1 MRALLGILLLFPS
14 LASPAQDWERIK
26 KFFSDTVQKIKNLLN
41 FSWSFPK
48 PKMPHITWSWSQVGN
63 FLKVPR
69 FHIEWYAKGGIV
81 DAATL
86 FGAGNHLI
94 GAGEAGK
101 EAIVPLE
108 RNMGWVTR
116 VADQIRADFA
126 GGAGVLPVS
135 VSGVDEGILAELAGL
150 LAQAAAS
157 AEDGRSG
164 THVAEINVNGRT
176 FARAIYEDLRAVA
189 GEKGFSLI
197 SNFN

>member
-1 MRALLGILLLFPS
+1 MVDKIKHAGDDLK
-14 LASPAQDWERIK
+14 QDWDRIK
-26 KFFSDTVQKIKNLLN
+26 KYLSDTVQKIKNLLN
-41 FSWSFPK
+41 FKWSFPK
-48 PKMPHITWSWSQVGN
+48 PRMPHITWSWTQVGK
-63 FLKVPR
+63 FVKVPR
-69 FHIEWYAKGGIV
+69 FHIQWYAKGGIV

-86 FGAGNHLI
+86 FGAGNRLI

-135 VSGVDEGILAELAGL
+135 VSSVDEGILAELAAL
-150 LAQAAAS
+150 LAQAAGS
-157 AEDGRSG
+157 ADDGRGG
-164 THVAEINVNGRT
+164 THVAQLNVNGRT